1 MLMAPFRLVTAFAP
15 TVGARRGFLILV
27 SILLLVAMISVL
39 LPRQAGVKAP
49 PHRISGG
56 PGKEA
61 AHAETQRKAET
72 KLRFEQG
79 VAMLQ
84 MKEFQH
90 AITAFHRVLELEPK
104 LPEAHINMGFAF
116 YELGDYPGAQRFF
129 EGALALAPHL
139 HNARYGLAISLQAKG
154 DPAAA
159 KIALQHY
166 LAAVD
171 ADDPFRPKALLR
183 LQEVEQALRQHPAQ
197 PGAQNVPTPLVP
209 AKPAP

>member
-1 MLMAPFRLVTAFAP
+1 MAPFRFLTAFAP
-15 TVGARRGFLILV
+15 SVGARRGVAILV
-27 SILLLVAMISVL
+27 SILLLLAMISVL
-39 LPRQAGVKAP
+39 LPRQTGVKAP
-49 PHRISGG
+49 PHRLAGG

-61 AHAETQRKAET
+61 AHAEAQRKAET

-90 AITAFHRVLELEPK
+90 AVTAFHRVLELEPK

-139 HNARYGLAISLQAKG
+139 NNARYGLAISLQAKG
-154 DPAAA
+154 DLAGARTV
-159 KIALQHY
+159 LQHY
-166 LAAVD
+166 LAAVN
-171 ADDPFRPKALLR
+171 ANDPFRAKALSR
-183 LQEVEQALRQHPAQ
+183 LQEIEQALRLN
-197 PGAQNVPTPLVP
+197 PGRLGSLNVPNLLAP
-209 AKPAP
+209 AKPTP